1 MIFTEGLEL
10 RRSVAKVKGWVC
22 VQKLNESQQSPDNTL
37 NCKRQ
42 RNGSL
47 SLLLKQG
54 YVPHS

>member
-1 MIFTEGLEL
+1 MEL
-10 RRSVAKVKGWVC
+10 RHSVAKVKGWVC
-22 VQKLNESQQSPDNTL
+22 VQKLKESQQSPDNTL